1 MSDFYKLQAKTP
13 AGQPLLM
20 SQFRGKVVLITN
32 TATRCGLTL
41 QLRGLE
47 KIHNTFKDQGVNVVG
62 FPCNQFAW
70 QEPQTNSKMEEVCF
84 NKHQVTFQ
92 LTEKVNVNGKRT
104 HPIYKFLKNAKKD
117 LFFSFIR
124 WNFTKFLIDQKGNVI
139 KRYGPKVLPE
149 DIEDDIRK
157 LLAIT
162 P

>member
-20 SQFRGKVVLITN
+20 NQFRGKVVLITN
-32 TATRCGLTL
+32 TATRCGLTP

-62 FPCNQFAW
+62 FPC
-70 QEPQTNSKMEEVCF
+70 

-139 KRYGPKVLPE
+139 KRYGPKVLPKN
-149 DIEDDIRK
+149 IEDDIRK

>member
-1 MSDFYKLQAKTP
+1 
-13 AGQPLLM
+13 
-20 SQFRGKVVLITN
+20 
-32 TATRCGLTL
+32 
-41 QLRGLE
+41 
-47 KIHNTFKDQGVNVVG
+47 
-62 FPCNQFAW
+62 
-70 QEPQTNSKMEEVCF
+70 MEEVCF

-124 WNFTKFLIDQKGNVI
+124 WNFTKFLIDQKGNVV

-149 DIEDDIRK
+149 NIEDDIRK